1 MKSKFLDTK
10 VINMTITD
18 TSNLLSPYSKESKPV
33 ISSEVAE
40 FLDNCTNEFHPKE
53 KLCLNITCS
62 TLTDKEKEIYK
73 HAIKNYYSNKL
84 VDLIRNKKRKNIF
97 GIICS
102 SIGVIALALMFIS
115 NSLNTSKIITEYINI
130 FAWVFIWE
138 AVDIL
143 FIERGSFRFKILRLE
158 SLIKMQVTYIE
169 KENAL

>member
-1 MKSKFLDTK
+1 MKKKFQDIK

-18 TSNLLSPYSKESKPV
+18 TSNFLSPYSKESKPV

-40 FLDNCTNEFHPKE
+40 FLDNCTNQFHPKE

-62 TLTDKEKEIYK
+62 FVTDKEKEIYTQ
-73 HAIKNYYSNKL
+73 AIKSYYSNKL
-84 VDLIRNKKRKNIF
+84 VDLVRNKKRKNIF

-115 NSLNTSKIITEYINI
+115 DSLNTSKIITEYINI

-143 FIERGSFRFKILRLE
+143 FVEGGSFRFKILRLE
-158 SLIKMQVTYIE
+158 SLINMKITYIE